1 MTSNIQ
7 FVSELAGSIPVASAP
22 GKVRLFRDVADG
34 LLKFKDNLGAVYPI
48 AGTQDY
54 KDAVRAAS
62 AAVLPAYSR
71 LGNIITAT
79 ANGALPPQDGV
90 SFVTNDSLLYVNGL
104 GSPLARDNGIYV
116 VTDPGSGGSPF
127 ILTRREDF
135 SASGQISPGCI
146 IPTGPEGTTNGS
158 KLFILATADPIV
170 LNTSLLVFESI
181 SGGGGG
187 GLAIVRAASVTTL
200 PAYTRTLNVITATA
214 NGVLP
219 AQDGVTLAVDDVFL
233 YQNGPL
239 TVGAPNA
246 SDNGVYTVTAVGS
259 GAAPFVLTR
268 HPSFADSAQIQPGS
282 VLSSGP
288 EGTFNGTKLFALTT
302 PGPITLNTT
311 HLLFRC
317 IADSFSFSIITGSR
331 TIPVNQS
338 MVVMDDVVIVDG
350 GDLLVEGDLVSARTE
365 DNDAIRSIPYGS
377 ERVVQQN
384 EVMFYT
390 DLVVDGTLTVDG
402 DIEDIS
408 PIPPPPPPP
417 ADPRLPQL
425 GDTTLTGTVQTVN
438 ATPTT
443 IATYATLANNRVI
456 AMKVTVIGID
466 PSNPARAHFVAEV
479 TILRDPGGTVS
490 VLEDLL
496 IKNYKDNVNWD
507 IQFNVAGQS
516 VTVDVVGDVAQTVE
530 WRVFGGVSEHG

>member
-7 FVSELAGSIPVASAP
+7 FTSEVAAAVPPGSAV
-22 GKVRLFRDVADG
+22 GKARLFRDVSDG
-34 LLKFKDNLGAVYPI
+34 AMKLKDNLGNVIPLVAV
-48 AGTQDY
+48 QDY
-54 KDAVRAAS
+54 KDAVRVAS
-62 AAVLPAYSR
+62 AAVLPSYNR
-71 LGNIITAT
+71 VGNIITAT
-79 ANGALPPQDGV
+79 NPGVLPAQDGV
-90 SFVTNDSLLYVNGL
+90 SLVANDSLLYVNGV
-104 GSPLARDNGIYV
+104 GSPLARDNGIYI
-116 VTDPGSGGSPF
+116 VTDPGTGGSPF
-127 ILTRREDF
+127 ILTRRGDF
-135 SASGQISPGCI
+135 SNSSQIGPGCV
-146 IPTGPEGTTNGS
+146 IPTGPEGTTNNS

-317 IADSFSFSIITGSR
+317 IADSFSFSTGKQPIT
-331 TIPVNQS
+331 I
-338 MVVMDDVVIVDG
+338 
-350 GDLLVEGDLVSARTE
+350 
-365 DNDAIRSIPYGS
+365 
-377 ERVVQQN
+377 
-384 EVMFYT
+384 
-390 DLVVDGTLTVDG
+390 
-402 DIEDIS
+402 
-408 PIPPPPPPP
+408 
-417 ADPRLPQL
+417 
-425 GDTTLTGTVQTVN
+425 
-438 ATPTT
+438 
-443 IATYATLANNRVI
+443 
-456 AMKVTVIGID
+456 
-466 PSNPARAHFVAEV
+466 
-479 TILRDPGGTVS
+479 
-490 VLEDLL
+490 
-496 IKNYKDNVNWD
+496 
-507 IQFNVAGQS
+507 
-516 VTVDVVGDVAQTVE
+516 
-530 WRVFGGVSEHG
+530 